1 MLDLS
6 PDGVDT
12 MATKTLEFRNASGN
26 ASFSSTKKF
35 GLLGTV
41 AATVVKWQERA
52 SMRHQLESLDKNYL
66 NDMGIPFHLAQDE
79 ISKPFW
85 RA

>member
-1 MLDLS
+1 
-6 PDGVDT
+6 
-12 MATKTLEFRNASGN
+12 MATKTVKFGN
-26 ASFSSTKKF
+26 AGGSAGFSSTKNY

-52 SMRHQLESLDKNYL
+52 SMRHQLASLDKKYL
-66 NDMGIPFHLAQDE
+66 NDMGIASHHAQDE